1 MVVSTMLSRSK
12 QVAAAALLAGLV
24 AVVAGCGGGGSNS
37 PATTTAVSGG
47 HSKTGT
53 LQSSTTISASSG
65 FASAK
70 NCQDL
75 AGLAAKAAAAVA
87 ASGNSSNALQTES
100 AELQALAQAAPSD
113 IKGDFQEFAAA
124 FSGFLHTLQSSG
136 YKLGSKTPPTAAQA
150 AAFAKAAKSFDTPKL
165 KQAEQHLNAWA
176 HQNCKGFGG

>member
-1 MVVSTMLSRSK
+1 MTQRSK
-12 QVAAAALLAGLV
+12 QLAAAMLVAGLV
-24 AVVAGCGGGGSNS
+24 AVAAGCGGGSSN
-37 PATTTAVSGG
+37 
-47 HSKTGT
+47 
-53 LQSSTTISASSG
+53 SSTTTLSASKTISNSATTSSSSSSSTS

-113 IKGDFQEFAAA
+113 IKGDFQAFAAA